1 MVGVFIG
8 IGVGPGDPELI
19 TLKAAK
25 ALKAADTI
33 CVPKP
38 HVKKPSMALGMIK
51 PILAEREK
59 QPEILEMVFPMTRDD
74 LNCRKL
80 WAENASIVADK
91 ARKGNVV
98 FITLGDPML
107 YSTFLYLYEYV
118 KETYPEIELEIIPGV
133 TSVTAV
139 AASSKLPLAEKD
151 EVVTIIP
158 ADLNPTHLEDA
169 AKHAE
174 NLVFMKCAFHIK
186 EFIPILLKSGFT
198 QNSTIALV
206 KRCTLPE
213 EKVMVGKLGD
223 VEKWDVNEDYFSVA
237 IVKKSQVPIHWKQNG
252 ITKTKGCDC
261 KIE

>member
-25 ALKAADTI
+25 ALKAADVI
-33 CVPKP
+33 CVPKSQAQ
-38 HVKKPSMALGMIK
+38 KPSMALSMIQ
-51 PILAEREK
+51 PILAERDVP
-59 QPEILEMVFPMTRDD
+59 PEILELIFPMNKDE
-74 LNCRKL
+74 LNNRRL
-80 WAENASIVADK
+80 WAENAALVADR
-91 ARKGNVV
+91 ARKGSVV

-107 YSTFLYLYEYV
+107 YSTFLYLYEFV
-118 KETYPEIELEIIPGV
+118 KETYPEIEMEIIPGV

-139 AASSKLPLAEKD
+139 AASSKLPLAEKE

-158 ADLNPTHLEDA
+158 TDLSPAHLEDA

-186 EFIPILLKSGFT
+186 EFVPILLKSGFT
-198 QNSTIALV
+198 ENSTIALV

-213 EKVMVGKLGD
+213 EKVVVGKLGEVKD
-223 VEKWDVNEDYFSVA
+223 WDVSEDYFSVA
-237 IVKKSQVPIHWKQNG
+237 IVKKSQVPIHWKNG
-252 ITKTKGCDC
+252 NGGYRK
-261 KIE
+261 

>member
-8 IGVGPGDPELI
+8 IGVGPGDPDLL

-25 ALKAADTI
+25 ALKAADVI
-33 CVPKP
+33 CVPKS
-38 HVKKPSMALGMIK
+38 HANKPSMALGMVKAILDERKK
-51 PILAEREK
+51 PA
-59 QPEILEMVFPMTRDD
+59 EILELIFPMTKDD
-74 LNCRKL
+74 LNNRKL
-80 WAENASIVADK
+80 WVENAAIVAAK
-91 ARKGNVV
+91 AKKGNVA

-107 YSTFLYLYEYV
+107 YSTFLYLYECI

-139 AASSKLPLAEKD
+139 AASSKLPLAEKE

-158 ADLNPTHLEDA
+158 SDLSPTHIEEA
-169 AKHAE
+169 VKHAE
-174 NLVFMKCAFHIK
+174 NLVFMKCAYNIK
-186 EFIPILLKSGFT
+186 QFIPILLKSGFT
-198 QNSTIALV
+198 KNSTIALV

-223 VEKWDVNEDYFSVA
+223 VDKWDVSEDYFSVA

-252 ITKTKGCDC
+252 NGRCRA
-261 KIE
+261 